1 MLYFLEFHF
10 LKIDLNRLAYSSTSK
25 LFVELSIYKCIYRYI
40 YSQLHI
46 HTQNTA
52 QHITND
58 FCSSFMFKSVLVWKI
73 NYIVTVHLFFI
84 QGYEEKVSSV
94 LWLRFRLFLYF

>member
-40 YSQLHI
+40 YTQLHI

-52 QHITND
+52 QHITLMI
-58 FCSSFMFKSVLVWKI
+58 FVPPSCL
-73 NYIVTVHLFFI
+73 
-84 QGYEEKVSSV
+84 KVS
-94 LWLRFRLFLYF
+94 WFGK